1 MFFLDKI
8 RQQKLLSLTLLVFT
22 LSVGI
27 VIGTLANTGVFAAR
41 AQNTAAPDATP
52 LVIPAAVSQP
62 NELSRLAKRLEPS
75 VVNISTD
82 YTPKQA
88 VAGHNNRRSA
98 PDQEED
104 EDEGAMDLFKRFFP
118 NGPGGGGGGGGGQ
131 PGLPQRAYKR
141 EATGS
146 GFIVDKNG
154 YILTNNHVVD
164 KADHIKVKLPHDQ
177 TEYRAKLIGVDVET
191 DVAVIKIDAGHGL
204 IPIKIGNS
212 DAVQVGDPAV
222 AIGSPFGL
230 EATVTSGIVSAT
242 AREVAGSQ
250 QFQRFI
256 QTDAAINPGN
266 SGGPLLNINGEVIG
280 INTAIATQS
289 GGYQG
294 IGFALPIN
302 TAVNVY
308 NSIIRSGKMTRG
320 SIGIRFTKYEKNG
333 ELLKALGL
341 KEGVLVET
349 VNPGGPSDKAGMKSE
364 DVIVAYNGKPV
375 KDGDDLVGRVSQTPI
390 GSNATVTVDRGGKRM
405 DLKLVIADR
414 EAQMLALDDPRY
426 SKKNSEEEVTKAESH
441 QQAKFGIKI
450 RALNDAEKD
459 SEALRDKKGIVVAQV
474 IEGSFAED
482 IGLLE
487 KDVVVSINR
496 QPVGSVE
503 DVSRIQSTLKVGDAV
518 AFRVMRPNPNAGRAQ
533 SRSGAAA
540 GPSSQYVAFYVSGTL
555 PASQ

>member
-8 RQQKLLSLTLLVFT
+8 RQQKLLSLTLLIFT

-41 AQNTAAPDATP
+41 AQNITAPDATP
-52 LVIPAAVSQP
+52 LVIPPAVSQP
-62 NELSRLAKRLEPS
+62 NELSKLAKRLEPS

-82 YTPKQA
+82 YIPKQTS
-88 VAGHNNRRSA
+88 AGRNDRRPA
-98 PDQEED
+98 PDQD
-104 EDEGAMDLFKRFFP
+104 EGDDEGAMDLFRRFFP
-118 NGPGGGGGGGGGQ
+118 NGPGGGGGGQ
-131 PGLPQRAYKR
+131 PGMPQRAHKR

-191 DVAVIKIDAGHGL
+191 DVAVIKIEAGHAL

-320 SIGIRFTKYEKNG
+320 SIGIQFTKYEKNG

-341 KEGVLVET
+341 KEGVLVEKVT
-349 VNPGGPSDKAGMKSE
+349 AGGPSDKAGMQSE
-364 DVIVAYNGKPV
+364 DVIVAFNGKPV
-375 KDGDDLVGRVSQTPI
+375 RDGDDLVGRVSQTPV
-390 GSNATVTVDRGGKRM
+390 GANATVTVDRGGKRI

-414 EAQMLALDDPRY
+414 EAQMLALDDSRY
-426 SKKNSEEEVTKAESH
+426 PKKNNEEEVTKVESQ

-450 RALNDAEKD
+450 RALNEAEKD

-482 IGLLE
+482 IGLQE

-496 QPVGSVE
+496 QPVGSIE
-503 DVSRIQSTLKVGDAV
+503 DVSRIQATLKVGDAV
-518 AFRVMRPNPNAGRAQ
+518 AFRVMRPNPNAGRGQ
-533 SRSGAAA
+533 SRSAA
-540 GPSSQYVAFYVSGTL
+540 PSSSSPYVAFYVSGTL

>member
-1 MFFLDKI
+1 MFFLDKM
-8 RQQKLLSLTLLVFT
+8 RQQKLLSLSLLIFT

-41 AQNTAAPDATP
+41 AQNSAAPDATP
-52 LVIPAAVSQP
+52 LVIPAAVVQP
-62 NELSRLAKRLEPS
+62 NELSKLAKRLEPS

-82 YTPKQA
+82 YMPKAA
-88 VAGHNNRRSA
+88 VAGRNKGKPA
-98 PDQEED
+98 PDQD
-104 EDEGAMDLFKRFFP
+104 EDDEEGAMDLFRKFFP
-118 NGPGGGGGGGGGQ
+118 NGPGGNGET
-131 PGLPQRAYKR
+131 PRNLPPRAYRR

-154 YILTNNHVVD
+154 YIITNNHVVE

-177 TEYRAKLIGVDVET
+177 SEYRAKLIGVDVET
-191 DVAVIKIDAGHGL
+191 DLAVIKIDAGHPL
-204 IPIKIGNS
+204 VPIKIGNS
-212 DAVQVGDPAV
+212 EAVQVGDGAV

-242 AREVAGSQ
+242 GREVAGSK

-308 NSIIRSGKMTRG
+308 NSIIRTGKMTRG
-320 SIGIRFTKYEKNG
+320 SIGIQFTKYEKNG

-341 KEGVLVET
+341 KEGVLVEK
-349 VNPGGPSDKAGMKSE
+349 VNPDGPSDKAGMKPE
-364 DVIVAYNGKPV
+364 DVIVAFNGKPV
-375 KDGDDLVGRVSQTPI
+375 KDGDDLVGRVSESPI
-390 GSNATVTVDRGGKRM
+390 GSQASVTVDRGGKRM
-405 DLKLVIADR
+405 DLKLTIGDR
-414 EAQMLALDDPRY
+414 DQQLAALDPTRQLKEPGEETSKAEAQ
-426 SKKNSEEEVTKAESH
+426 
-441 QQAKFGIKI
+441 QQAKFGITI
-450 RALNDAEKD
+450 RALSEAEKE
-459 SEALRDKKGIVVAQV
+459 SEALQDKKGVVITQV
-474 IEGSFAED
+474 MEGSFAED
-482 IGLLE
+482 IGLQE

-496 QPVGSVE
+496 QPVGTIE
-503 DVSRIQSTLKVGDAV
+503 DVRRIQGSLKVGDAV
-518 AFRVMRPNPNAGRAQ
+518 AFRVMRPNPGAGRAQ
-533 SRSGAAA
+533 SRSRTAA
-540 GPSSQYVAFYVSGTL
+540 ST
-555 PASQ
+555 

>member
-1 MFFLDKI
+1 MLFLNKI

-41 AQNTAAPDATP
+41 AQNSTAPDATP
-52 LVIPAAVSQP
+52 LVIPPAVSQP
-62 NELSRLAKRLEPS
+62 NDLAKLAKRLEPS

-82 YTPKQA
+82 YTPKPTA
-88 VAGHNNRRSA
+88 AGRNNRHPA
-98 PDQEED
+98 PDQDED
-104 EDEGAMDLFKRFFP
+104 GDGDEGAMDLFRRFFP
-118 NGPGGGGGGGGGQ
+118 NGPGGGNGGAQ

-154 YILTNNHVVD
+154 YIITNNHVVE

-191 DVAVIKIDAGHGL
+191 DVAVIKIDAGHAL

-212 DAVQVGDPAV
+212 DAVQVGDGAV

-349 VNPGGPSDKAGMKSE
+349 VNTGGPSDKAGMKSE
-364 DVIVAYNGKPV
+364 DVIVAFNGKPV

-390 GSNATVTVDRGGKRM
+390 GSNATVTVDRGGKRI

-414 EAQMLALDDPRY
+414 ESQMAALDDARY
-426 SKKNSEEEVTKAESH
+426 PKKNNEEEVTKVESQ

-450 RALNDAEKD
+450 RALNEAEKD
-459 SEALRDKKGIVVAQV
+459 SEALRDKKGIVIAQV

-482 IGLLE
+482 IGLQE

-496 QPVGSVE
+496 QPVGSIE
-503 DVSRIQSTLKVGDAV
+503 DVSRMQATLKVGDAV

-533 SRSGAAA
+533 ARSAA
-540 GPSSQYVAFYVSGTL
+540 PSSSQYVAFYVSGTL

>member
-8 RQQKLLSLTLLVFT
+8 RQRKLLSLTLLIFT

-41 AQNTAAPDATP
+41 AQNTTAPDATP
-52 LVIPAAVSQP
+52 LVIPPAVSQP
-62 NELSRLAKRLEPS
+62 NELSKLAKRLEPS

-82 YTPKQA
+82 YMPKQA
-88 VAGHNNRRSA
+88 VAGHNNRRPA

-104 EDEGAMDLFKRFFP
+104 EEEGAMDLFKRFFP
-118 NGPGGGGGGGGGQ
+118 NGPGGGGGGAQ
-131 PGLPQRAYKR
+131 PGLPQRPYKR

-154 YILTNNHVVD
+154 YIITNNHVVD

-177 TEYRAKLIGVDVET
+177 TEYRAKLIGVDIET
-191 DVAVIKIDAGHGL
+191 DVAVIKIDAGHPL
-204 IPIKIGNS
+204 VPITVGNS
-212 DAVQVGDPAV
+212 DAVQVGDGAV

-242 AREVAGSQ
+242 GREVAGSQ

-320 SIGIRFTKYEKNG
+320 SIGIQSKKYEKNA

-341 KEGVLVET
+341 KEGVLVEA
-349 VNPGGPSDKAGMKSE
+349 VNAGGPSDKAGMKPE
-364 DVIVAYNGKPV
+364 DVIVAFNGKPV
-375 KDGDDLVGRVSQTPI
+375 KDFDDLVGRVSQTPV

-414 EAQMLALDDPRY
+414 ELQLLALDDPRY
-426 SKKNSEEEVTKAESH
+426 PKKENESEVTKAESQ

-450 RALNDAEKD
+450 RALNESEKD

-482 IGLLE
+482 IGLQE

-496 QPVGSVE
+496 QPVGSIE

-533 SRSGAAA
+533 SRSGATSPQA
-540 GPSSQYVAFYVSGTL
+540 GQYVAFYVSGTL
-555 PASQ
+555 PASR

>member
-1 MFFLDKI
+1 MRPMFFLDKL
-8 RQQKLLSLTLLVFT
+8 RQRKLLSLTLLIFT

-41 AQNTAAPDATP
+41 AQNATAPDATP
-52 LVIPAAVSQP
+52 LVTPPAVSQP

-82 YTPKQA
+82 YMPKPAA
-88 VAGHNNRRSA
+88 VGRNNGHPT
-98 PDQEED
+98 PDQDED
-104 EDEGAMDLFKRFFP
+104 GDEGAMDLFKRFFP
-118 NGPGGGGGGGGGQ
+118 NGPGGGGGQ
-131 PGLPQRAYKR
+131 PGMPQRAFKR

-154 YILTNNHVVD
+154 YIITNNHVVD

-191 DVAVIKIDAGHGL
+191 DVAVIKIEAGHPL
-204 IPIKIGNS
+204 IPITVGNS

-320 SIGIRFTKYEKNG
+320 SIGIQSKKYEKNA

-341 KEGVLVET
+341 KEGVLVEA
-349 VNPGGPSDKAGMKSE
+349 VNAGGPSEKAGMKSE
-364 DVIVAYNGKPV
+364 DVIVAFNNKPV
-375 KDGDDLVGRVSQTPI
+375 KDFDDLVGRVSQTPV

-414 EAQMLALDDPRY
+414 ELQMLALDNPR
-426 SKKNSEEEVTKAESH
+426 SPKKESEAEASKAELQ

-450 RALNDAEKD
+450 RALNDSEKD
-459 SEALRDKKGIVVAQV
+459 SEALHNKKAIVVAQV

-482 IGLLE
+482 IGLQE

-496 QPVGSVE
+496 QPVGSIE
-503 DVSRIQSTLKVGDAV
+503 DVSRIQATLKVGDAV

-533 SRSGAAA
+533 SRPGA
-540 GPSSQYVAFYVSGTL
+540 GSSTANQYVAFYVSGTL
-555 PASQ
+555 PPSQ

>member
-41 AQNTAAPDATP
+41 AQNTTAPDATP
-52 LVIPAAVSQP
+52 LVIPPAVSQP
-62 NELSRLAKRLEPS
+62 NELSKLAKRLEPS

-82 YTPKQA
+82 YIPKQTSA
-88 VAGHNNRRSA
+88 EHNNRRPA
-98 PDQEED
+98 PDQD
-104 EDEGAMDLFKRFFP
+104 DDDDEGAMDLFRRFFP
-118 NGPGGGGGGGGGQ
+118 NGPGGGGGVQ
-131 PGLPQRAYKR
+131 PGLPQRAHKR

-154 YILTNNHVVD
+154 YIITNNHVVD

-177 TEYRAKLIGVDVET
+177 TEYRAKLIGVDIET
-191 DVAVIKIDAGHGL
+191 DLAVIKIDAGHSL

-320 SIGIRFTKYEKNG
+320 SIGIQFTKYEKNG

-341 KEGVLVET
+341 KEGVLVEKVT
-349 VNPGGPSDKAGMKSE
+349 AGGPSDKAGMQSE
-364 DVIVAYNGKPV
+364 DVIVAFNGKPV
-375 KDGDDLVGRVSQTPI
+375 KDGDDLVGRVSQTPV
-390 GSNATVTVDRGGKRM
+390 GTNATVTVDRGGKRI

-414 EAQMLALDDPRY
+414 ESQLLALDDSRY
-426 SKKNSEEEVTKAESH
+426 PKKNNEEEVTKVESQ
-441 QQAKFGIKI
+441 QQAKFGIRI
-450 RALNDAEKD
+450 RALNEAEKD
-459 SEALRDKKGIVVAQV
+459 SEALRDKKGIVIAQV

-482 IGLLE
+482 IGLQE

-496 QPVGSVE
+496 QPVGSIE
-503 DVSRIQSTLKVGDAV
+503 DVSRLQATLKVGDAV

-533 SRSGAAA
+533 SRSAA
-540 GPSSQYVAFYVSGTL
+540 PSSSSSSQYVAFYVSGTL

>member
-1 MFFLDKI
+1 MFFLDKM
-8 RQQKLLSLTLLVFT
+8 RQQKLLSLSLLIFT

-41 AQNTAAPDATP
+41 AQNTTAPDATP
-52 LVIPAAVSQP
+52 LVIPPAVSQP
-62 NELSRLAKRLEPS
+62 NDLAKLAKRLEPS

-82 YTPKQA
+82 YTPKPGA
-88 VAGHNNRRSA
+88 AGRNNRRPA
-98 PDQEED
+98 PDQEEED
-104 EDEGAMDLFKRFFP
+104 DEGAMDLFKRFFP
-118 NGPGGGGGGGGGQ
+118 NGPGGNGEQ
-131 PGLPQRAYKR
+131 QRNLPPRAYRR

-154 YILTNNHVVD
+154 YIITNNHVVD

-177 TEYRAKLIGVDVET
+177 SEYRAKLIGIDVET
-191 DVAVIKIDAGHGL
+191 DLAVIKIDAGHPL
-204 IPIKIGNS
+204 IPIKVGNS
-212 DAVQVGDPAV
+212 DSVQVGDGAV

-242 AREVAGSQ
+242 GREVAGSQ

-266 SGGPLLNINGEVIG
+266 SGGPLLNVNGEVIG

-320 SIGIRFTKYEKNG
+320 SIGIQFTKYEKNG

-341 KEGVLVET
+341 KEGVLVEK
-349 VNPGGPSDKAGMKSE
+349 VNAGGPAEKAGMKSE
-364 DVIVAYNGKPV
+364 DVIVAFNGKPV
-375 KDGDDLVGRVSQTPI
+375 KDGDDLVGRVSQSPI

-405 DLKLVIADR
+405 DLALVISDR
-414 EAQMLALDDPRY
+414 EAQLLAADDPRY
-426 SKKNSEEEVTKAESH
+426 QKKATPEEITKAESQ
-441 QQAKFGIKI
+441 QQAKFGITI
-450 RALNDAEKD
+450 RALSDAEKEI
-459 SEALRDKKGIVVAQV
+459 EALQEKKGVVVTQV
-474 IEGSFAED
+474 LEGSFAED
-482 IGLLE
+482 IGLQE

-496 QPVGSVE
+496 QPVGNIE
-503 DVSRIQSTLKVGDAV
+503 DVRRIQGSLKVGDAV
-518 AFRVMRPNPNAGRAQ
+518 AFRVMRPNPGAGRSQTKA
-533 SRSGAAA
+533 SA
-540 GPSSQYVAFYVSGTL
+540 PQYVAFYVSGTL
-555 PASQ
+555 PANQ